1 MKKQSLL
8 LITGGILAFASCNS
22 DTATTDNSQA
32 KIDSMVNERVE
43 EIRMELQLK
52 NDSIINELAIY
63 RADSIMAA
71 AKGKKVTRTRPTP
84 KPAPAPIVDTKE
96 TVDGGSNSG
105 SNNSFKNSADGNRP
119 SGKDKFKASSDA
131 NQESGKS
138 KFKSKAD

>member
-22 DTATTDNSQA
+22 DTAGNADNSQA

-43 EIRMELQLK
+43 EIRMELQMK

-71 AKGKKVTRTRPTP
+71 AKGKTVTRTKP
-84 KPAPAPIVDTKE
+84 KAAPAPVYKE
-96 TVDGGSNSG
+96 ATMKAEEPA
-105 SNNSFKNSADGNRP
+105 KNSKQDRFDGTESNT
-119 SGKDKFKASSDA
+119 DKKAARFDEEAAAKEKEKNA
-131 NQESGKS
+131 NK
-138 KFKSKAD
+138 KADRFK